1 MNNNSL
7 AALIFAVSLELYHA
21 SYLVTCHL
29 CLHRMLID
37 DDYNDDDLGNGSW
50 FLCRICILMRFDN
63 LLVTLDPSVE

>member
-1 MNNNSL
+1 LNNNSL

-37 DDYNDDDLGNGSW
+37 DDYNDDDLGNGSC
-50 FLCRICILMRFDN
+50 FCVVF
-63 LLVTLDPSVE
+63 VF